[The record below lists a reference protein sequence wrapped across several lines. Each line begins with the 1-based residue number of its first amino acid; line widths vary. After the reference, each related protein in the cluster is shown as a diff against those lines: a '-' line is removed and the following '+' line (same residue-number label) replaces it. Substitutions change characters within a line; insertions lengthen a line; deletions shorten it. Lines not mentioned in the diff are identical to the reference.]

1 MLELNFTPFPE
12 LETERLILR
21 RMGKDDAPE
30 MFFFRSDSSVM
41 KYIGREPAKTMKDA
55 EGFIEKIETGINDN
69 SAIMWGITL
78 KENSKK
84 MIGTICFWNIQKE
97 NYRAEIGFLLHPEH
111 WRKGI
116 MKEAINLV
124 LDYGFNKMNLHSIE
138 GRIHPDNIASS
149 SVLESTGFKKEGF
162 LKEDFYFRGEF
173 LDTIIYSRLK

>member
-30 MFFFRSDSSVM
+30 MFFFRSDASVM

-55 EGFIEKIETGINDN
+55 EGFIEKIETGITDN

-116 MKEAINLV
+116 MKETINV
-124 LDYGFNKMNLHSIE
+124 ILDYGFNKMKLHSIE